1 MCRLSDGFIFLKKL
15 LGMDRKNLTNI
26 FFYIN
31 KKKNL
36 ESRKNKKAN
45 FKKNKFQK
53 LMKNTRF
60 TFYISGFFPKQFCK
74 LKSKIH

>member
-1 MCRLSDGFIFLKKL
+1 MVSFYLLSSYIVWEGCADRTKKQTEMCRLSDGFIFLKKL

-45 FKKNKFQK
+45 FKKNKF
-53 LMKNTRF
+53 
-60 TFYISGFFPKQFCK
+60 
-74 LKSKIH
+74 